1 MALDGV
7 SGSCGVDGGGLGGSC
22 GPGGSGGPGDG
33 AGGVGGSDDRDDGG
47 PGGPGGL
54 GEAHE
59 NPEVG
64 NHAGTQGPG
73 PDGTDYA
80 DGSPYGGRDSE
91 EDAAAEA
98 GQARLR
104 DYEAFQRAT
113 TPRPSYVEAA
123 LGTTLAG
130 RLATAGG
137 LALLDG
143 PQPGPMDVA
152 AAGLAATVLGKAV
165 HDALFANQTP
175 PPADTPEED
184 KTPPGT
190 TPGQPPAPEPPKVP
204 EPPPEVPSL
213 PTTVD
218 ELKARSQLQ
227 RETMGST
234 RVWNA
239 GPGGR
244 PGMDQQF
251 DALDLRDVKEYDNGV
266 RVGTLPDGRRVVARP
281 MSTSDQRPSLD
292 LQRPDGRTTDKFRYD
307 D

>member
-123 LGTTLAG
+123 LGTSLAG

-143 PQPGPMDVA
+143 PQPGPMDMV
-152 AAGLAATVLGKAV
+152 AAGLAATVLGQAV
-165 HDALFANQTP
+165 YDALFANQAP

-184 KTPPGT
+184 ETPPGT
-190 TPGQPPAPEPPKVP
+190 TPGQPPAPEPS
-204 EPPPEVPSL
+204 EPR
-213 PTTVD
+213 TVED
-218 ELKARSQLQ
+218 LRQQSAPIRVDQQPRNWDRGNVGYGQAVDDLKAL
-227 RETMGST
+227 
-234 RVWNA
+234 
-239 GPGGR
+239 GPKSIVNKGG
-244 PGMDQQF
+244 
-251 DALDLRDVKEYDNGV
+251 GV
-266 RVGTLPDGRRVVARP
+266 LVGELPDGRRAIARP
-281 MSTSDQRPSLD
+281 LSKGKRPTLEI
-292 LQRPDGRTTDKFRYD
+292 QRPDGRPTDKFRY
-307 D
+307 